1 MEIVPVRQY
10 LLRFGTVVRISLL
23 LSLHFPDH
31 LSKNFRKVYTTRMS
45 TIIQSIMAGLG
56 GMFGWGLYDF
66 LGGLF
71 SKKVGNFKTFFW
83 SQLAGLVFA
92 TLLIFAFAINL
103 NIPSSIAILIPVASI
118 LYAAAYLLF
127 FKGFEL
133 GNVSII
139 SATMNLWAVFT
150 MVFAF
155 IFLGQRLSTFQFL
168 GVFLIIAGVAFV
180 SLKWSDIKDQ
190 NIILFSGIKE
200 TILAALLFGIFWNL
214 SEIISEQI
222 GWLSTTLFVKIGIVL
237 FMLLFSLLVNRGLSV
252 TKTSPK
258 IMMMILLA
266 GVLEAAAVAIVNWGL
281 TIGDAILV
289 SPIASALS
297 IVTITMAII
306 FLKEKI
312 TKLQGCGMIM
322 VITGIVLTAF

>member
-1 MEIVPVRQY
+1 
-10 LLRFGTVVRISLL
+10 
-23 LSLHFPDH
+23 
-31 LSKNFRKVYTTRMS
+31 MS
-45 TIIQSIMAGLG
+45 AIIQSILAGMG

-66 LGGLF
+66 FGGLF
-71 SKKVGNFKTFFW
+71 SKRIGNFKTFFW
-83 SQLAGLVFA
+83 SQLAGLVF
-92 TLLIFAFAINL
+92 TSLLIFAFVINL
-103 NIPSSIAILIPVASI
+103 NIPASIAILIPVASI
-118 LYAAAYLLF
+118 LYAVAYLLF

-133 GNVSII
+133 GNVSVI

-168 GVFLIIAGVAFV
+168 GVVMIIAGVAFV
-180 SLKWSDIKDQ
+180 SIKWNDIKDQ
-190 NIILFSGIKE
+190 NIKLLSGIKE

-237 FMLLFSLLVNRGLSV
+237 FMLLFSLLVKRELSV
-252 TKTSPK
+252 AKITPK
-258 IMMMILLA
+258 IKIMILFA
-266 GVLEAAAVAIVNWGL
+266 GVLEAAAVTIVNWGL

-289 SPIASALS
+289 TPIASALS
-297 IVTITMAII
+297 IVTITMAVI

-312 TKLQGCGMIM
+312 TKLQGIGVII

>member
-1 MEIVPVRQY
+1 
-10 LLRFGTVVRISLL
+10 
-23 LSLHFPDH
+23 
-31 LSKNFRKVYTTRMS
+31 MS
-45 TIIQSIMAGLG
+45 AIIQSILAGLA

-66 LGGLF
+66 FGGLF
-71 SKKVGNFKTFFW
+71 SKRIGNFKTFFW

-92 TLLIFAFAINL
+92 TLLTVVFAINL
-103 NIPSSIAILIPVASI
+103 NISTSIVILLPVAFI

-150 MVFAF
+150 MLFAF
-155 IFLGQRLSTFQFL
+155 IFLGQRLSSLQFL
-168 GVFLIIAGVAFV
+168 GVLMIIAGVTLV

-190 NIILFSGIKE
+190 NIELLSGVKE

-237 FMLLFSLLVNRGLSV
+237 VMLLFSLLVNRELSIAN
-252 TKTSPK
+252 TTPK
-258 IMMMILLA
+258 IKMTILFA

-289 SPIASALS
+289 TPIASALS
-297 IVTITMAII
+297 IVTITMAVI
-306 FLKEKI
+306 FLNEKI
-312 TKLQGCGMIM
+312 TKLQGIGIII
-322 VITGIVLTAF
+322 VISGIVLTAF

>member
-1 MEIVPVRQY
+1 
-10 LLRFGTVVRISLL
+10 
-23 LSLHFPDH
+23 
-31 LSKNFRKVYTTRMS
+31 
-45 TIIQSIMAGLG
+45 
-56 GMFGWGLYDF
+56 MFGWGLYDF
-66 LGGLF
+66 FGGLF
-71 SKKVGNFKTFFW
+71 SKRIGNFKTFFW

-92 TLLIFAFAINL
+92 ILLIFAFAVNL
-103 NIPSSIAILIPVASI
+103 NIPTSIAILIPVASI

-168 GVFLIIAGVAFV
+168 GVLMIIAGVALV

-190 NIILFSGIKE
+190 NIKLLSGIKE

-237 FMLLFSLLVNRGLSV
+237 FMLLFSLLVNRELSV
-252 TKTSPK
+252 AKTSPK

-297 IVTITMAII
+297 IVTITMAVI

-312 TKLQGCGMIM
+312 TKLQGFGMIM
-322 VITGIVLTAF
+322 VITGIVSTAF

>member
-1 MEIVPVRQY
+1 
-10 LLRFGTVVRISLL
+10 
-23 LSLHFPDH
+23 
-31 LSKNFRKVYTTRMS
+31 MS
-45 TIIQSIMAGLG
+45 VIIQSILAGLG

-66 LGGLF
+66 FGGLF
-71 SKKVGNFKTFFW
+71 SKKLGNFKTFFW

-92 TLLIFAFAINL
+92 TLLIFAFTINL
-103 NIPSSIAILIPVASI
+103 NIPTSLVILIPVASI
-118 LYAAAYLLF
+118 LYTAAYLLF

-168 GVFLIIAGVAFV
+168 GVLLIIAGVSFV

-190 NIILFSGIKE
+190 NINLFSGIKE

-214 SEIISEQI
+214 SEMISEQI
-222 GWLSTTLFVKIGIVL
+222 GWLSTTFFVKIGIVL
-237 FMLLFSLLVNRGLSV
+237 FMLFFSLLVNRGLSV
-252 TKTSPK
+252 AKTSPK
-258 IMMMILLA
+258 IIIMILLA

-289 SPIASALS
+289 TPIASALS

-312 TKLQGCGMIM
+312 TKLQGFGMII